1 MRDITK
7 TLLAGT
13 AACTL
18 SLTGLSFLAPSGPQT
33 AVTVDP
39 AQLSLLELLD
49 PTLAS
54 RALCGKQGKER
65 GLFFR
70 PDFLMALAPSAHA
83 AEPEAELAEETGPP
97 LWDGMGTHHFEIT
110 TTSPKAQAYFDQGL
124 ALTFGFNHWEALRA
138 FKKAQELDPTCAMC
152 YWAEAFALG
161 PNINAA
167 MEESANVPAF
177 TAISMASALKGAASK
192 KERKLIEAMALRYS
206 LDPEAKRE
214 DLDKAFSDAMG
225 KVHKKYK
232 DDLHIAS
239 FYAESLMDLTPW
251 DYWERDFETPKP
263 HIVKAIKAMELVL
276 AENPN
281 HAGAAHLYIHLMEP
295 SNMPERAEPYAD
307 RLAAQIPG
315 AGHLVHMPGHTYF
328 RIGRYLDSLETN
340 VQAVKVDEA
349 YLNQVDGS
357 ELYRFGYYPHNV
369 HFVLVSAQMAG
380 DGPTTIE
387 FSRKLDA
394 LIPFSAVEA
403 APFVQPIKASP
414 MFATLQFG
422 TSADVAAIDAPPAS
436 LPYLK
441 AMWHYVR
448 GVDAAWAGHTDAAR
462 AEAQAILSL
471 GGTAELEKGHG
482 AGAPVKELFIM
493 ADLLVRARIDQAE
506 GNYTE
511 AIEKTKKA
519 AALQS
524 LLQYTEPPLWYYPIE
539 QTVGALHL
547 QAGNAVEAEKA
558 FRSSLIRHPNNAWSL
573 YGMMKAQEAAGDASV
588 SITQQL
594 YDKASATKED
604 IPLDRL

>member
-13 AACTL
+13 AAFTL
-18 SLTGLSFLAPSGPQT
+18 SLTGLSFLAPSDPISTGAP
-33 AVTVDP
+33 DP
-39 AQLSLLELLD
+39 ATLSLLELLD
-49 PTLAS
+49 PTLTS
-54 RALCGKQGKER
+54 RSLCGEQGKER

-83 AEPEAELAEETGPP
+83 DEPEEAAAEETGPP

-124 ALTFGFNHWEALRA
+124 ALTFGFNHWEAQRA
-138 FKKAQELDPTCAMC
+138 FKKAQELDPACAMC
-152 YWAEAFALG
+152 YWAEAFVLG

-167 MEESANVPAF
+167 MEDGARLPAF
-177 TAISMASALKGAASK
+177 QAVSMAQALKAGASK
-192 KERKLIEAMALRYS
+192 KERKLVEALALRYS
-206 LDPEAKRE
+206 MDPDAKRE

-225 KVHKKYK
+225 KLHKKYR

-251 DYWERDFETPKP
+251 DYWQRDFETPKP
-263 HIVKAIKAMELVL
+263 HIAKAIEAMEFVL
-276 AENPN
+276 AENPD

-328 RIGRYLDSLETN
+328 RIGRYLDSLTTN
-340 VQAVKVDEA
+340 VEAVKVDEA
-349 YLNQVDGS
+349 YLNQVEGS

-380 DGPTTIE
+380 DGQTTLE
-387 FSRKLDA
+387 FSQKLDA
-394 LIPFSAVEA
+394 LIPFTAVEA

-422 TSADVAAIDAPPAS
+422 TSKDVAAIEAPPES

-448 GVDAAWAGHTDAAR
+448 GVDAAWAGNEAKAI
-462 AEAQAILSL
+462 AEAEAILSL

-482 AGAPVKELFIM
+482 AGAPVKELFQL
-493 ADLLVRARIDQAE
+493 ADLLVRARIDQNN
-506 GNYTE
+506 GDYTE

-519 AALQS
+519 ASLQS

-547 QAGNAVEAEKA
+547 QAGNAQEATKA

-573 YGMMKAQEAAGDASV
+573 YGMMKAQEAAGDATLG
-588 SITQQL
+588 ITQQL
-594 YDKASATKED
+594 YDKASASKED